1 MPKWWN
7 IWAYCWG
14 RYEVFVPGN
23 LGKKHEQQSCLKETS
38 YWTTR
43 SQIAFSKFLFYRH
56 HDFFLAFLPFSPV
69 IHNNYLS
76 SNNFWFF
83 FLNPSDYKTINWSF
97 SFTFHFKKWK
107 QKKKW
112 KQLHISLFFRI
123 KCGFQGKMHLKCIPC
138 VHIATRLMIE
148 RYC

>member
-107 QKKKW
+107 QKKKV
-112 KQLHISLFFRI
+112 KVTYQPVFQNKMRIPRENALKMYSL
-123 KCGFQGKMHLKCIPC
+123 C
-138 VHIATRLMIE
+138 T
-148 RYC
+148 YSN